1 MKYIPYLILLI
12 LTSCE
17 SLVNTIPE
25 DKLPKGDPQLTLF
38 CYISPQDTLIRAKVS
53 RSSPAFG
60 EYSGN
65 GQPYFLENGDTIRT
79 NQPLTTARVT
89 ISDGQTTAT
98 LRYQNTSQIFAIPT
112 SQFPIKAG
120 QTYTLTVTE
129 GGQKA
134 QATCTV
140 PKSQVP
146 VKSYTLDSALT
157 NRFGGNQMTLNTS
170 FTWEDPVGEANY
182 YRVNVYELIDAPNF
196 RFDPVE
202 KKYYEYRQ
210 TIINNYR
217 IDRNTFRGLYQ
228 NDKNLDGTTFTSPR
242 FESFRNLADYNF
254 GPVIDGKPLLP
265 SRPAERLG
273 IFLQIMNVDLPYYE
287 FHRSLENYNGDNP
300 FTEPSLIYTN
310 VKGGLGVFAGY
321 NKSIRIIKP

>member
-1 MKYIPYLILLI
+1 MRYLPLFILLV

-38 CYISPQDTLIRAKVS
+38 CYISPQDTLIRARVS

-60 EYSGN
+60 EYSSN
-65 GQPYFLENGDTIRT
+65 GQSYFLENGDTIRS
-79 NQPLTTARVT
+79 NQPLTTATVT

-98 LRYQNTSQIFAIPT
+98 LHYQNTSQIFDIPT

-120 QTYTLTVTE
+120 KTYTLTVSE

-134 QATCTV
+134 QATCTI

-146 VKSYTLDSALT
+146 VKSYTLDSAIT
-157 NRFGGNQMTLNTS
+157 NRFGSTQMTLNTN
-170 FTWEDPVGEANY
+170 FTWVDPAGEANY
-182 YRVNVYELIDAPNF
+182 YRVNVYELIDAPSF

-210 TIINNYR
+210 IFVNNYR
-217 IDRNTFRGLYQ
+217 IDRNNFRGDFQ
-228 NDKNLDGTTFTSPR
+228 NDKNLDGTTFVSPQ
-242 FESFRNLADYNF
+242 FESFNGLANY
-254 GPVIDGKPLLP
+254 GGGVVVEGKPLLP

-273 IFLQIMNVDLPYYE
+273 IFLQIMNVDVPYYE

-310 VKGGLGVFAGY
+310 VKGGFGVFAGY
-321 NKSIRIIKP
+321 NQSIRIIKP

>member
-1 MKYIPYLILLI
+1 MKYLPYLIFLL

-25 DKLPKGDPQLTLF
+25 DKLPKGDPQITLF

-60 EYSGN
+60 EYSSN
-65 GQPYFLENGDTIRT
+65 GQSYFLENGDTIRT
-79 NQPLTTARVT
+79 NQPLTTASVT
-89 ISDGQTTAT
+89 ISDGKTTAT
-98 LRYQNTSQIFAIPT
+98 LRYQNTSQVFDIPT

-120 QTYTLTVTE
+120 QTYTLTVSE
-129 GGQKA
+129 GRQKA
-134 QATCTV
+134 QATCTI

-146 VKSYTLDSALT
+146 VKSYTLDSALA
-157 NRFGGNQMTLNTS
+157 NRFGSTQMVLNTN
-170 FTWEDPVGEANY
+170 FTWEDPAGEANY
-182 YRVNVYELIDAPNF
+182 YRVHVYELIDAPNF
-196 RFDPVE
+196 RFDPAE

-210 TIINNYR
+210 TVVSNYR
-217 IDRNTFRGLYQ
+217 IDRNNFRSIFQ
-228 NDKNLDGTTFTSPR
+228 NDKNLDGTTFSSPQ
-242 FESFRNLADYNF
+242 FESSNSLANY
-254 GPVIDGKPLLP
+254 GGRIVVDGKPLLP
-265 SRPAERLG
+265 SRPAQRLG
-273 IFLQIMNVDLPYYE
+273 IFLQIMNVDVPYYE
-287 FHRSLENYNGDNP
+287 FHRSLEDYNGDNP